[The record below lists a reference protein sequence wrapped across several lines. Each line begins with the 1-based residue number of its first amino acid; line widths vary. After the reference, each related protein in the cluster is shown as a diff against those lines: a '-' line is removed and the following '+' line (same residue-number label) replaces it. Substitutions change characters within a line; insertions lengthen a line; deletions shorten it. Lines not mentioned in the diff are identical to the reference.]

1 MFFHPCSFVSICG
14 SLLLKFEGFLAA
26 LGVAAALAAGAA
38 WGQQAYPSRPV
49 RVIVGFGA
57 GGPDTTA
64 RIVSQQL
71 ASQSGQSFIVD
82 NRPGANGIIG
92 ADLVAKANP
101 DGHTLLVTS
110 GSFVVNPSIHRKL
123 PYDTVKDFAPISQLT
138 QGEAHIIVVNPALP
152 VRTVKELIAL
162 AAKPGARVSYG
173 SPGVGNTIHMASA
186 LFNARAG
193 THMVHVPY
201 KGAGPAIT
209 ALLAGEIQVMFAT
222 APLSLPHI
230 RAGRLRA
237 IAYNSTKRASFLPDV
252 PTVIESGLSGTEMPP
267 SWHGMLAPAKT
278 PPAVIAKLY
287 GELQKAFRDA
297 QMRERIVTIGLEPV
311 GSSPEEYRKLV
322 VSNIKRFAELVKIAG
337 VEPE

>member
-1 MFFHPCSFVSICG
+1 VLSASV
-14 SLLLKFEGFLAA
+14 
-26 LGVAAALAAGAA
+26 A
-38 WGQQAYPSRPV
+38 WGQAYPNRPV
-49 RVIVGFGA
+49 RVVVGFGA

-71 ASQSGQSFIVD
+71 SSQSGQSFIVD

-110 GSFVVNPSIHRKL
+110 GSFVVNPSIYRKL
-123 PYDTVKDFAPISQLT
+123 PYDTVKDFAPVSQLT
-138 QGEAHIIVVNPALP
+138 EGEAHIIVVNPSLP
-152 VRTVKELIAL
+152 VRTVKDLIAL
-162 AAKPGARVSYG
+162 AAKPGSRISYG

-209 ALLAGEIQVMFAT
+209 ALLGGEIQVMFAT

-230 RAGRLRA
+230 RSGKLRA
-237 IAYNSTKRASFLPDV
+237 IAYNSAKRASFLPEV
-252 PTVIESGLSGTEMPP
+252 PTVIESGLAGTEMPP
-267 SWHGMLAPAKT
+267 SWHGLLAPAKT
-278 PPAVIAKLY
+278 PATVIAKLY
-287 GELQKAFRDA
+287 AELQKAFQNA
-297 QMRERIVTIGLEPV
+297 QMRERIIAIGLEPV
-311 GSSPEEYRKLV
+311 GSSPEAYRKLV

>member
-1 MFFHPCSFVSICG
+1 VLSASV
-14 SLLLKFEGFLAA
+14 
-26 LGVAAALAAGAA
+26 A
-38 WGQQAYPSRPV
+38 WGQAYPNRPV
-49 RVIVGFGA
+49 RVVVGFGA

-71 ASQSGQSFIVD
+71 SSQSGQSFIVD

-110 GSFVVNPSIHRKL
+110 GSFVVNPSIYRKL
-123 PYDTVKDFAPISQLT
+123 PYDTVKDFAPVSQLT
-138 QGEAHIIVVNPALP
+138 EGEAHIIVVNPSLP
-152 VRTVKELIAL
+152 VRTVKDLIAL
-162 AAKPGARVSYG
+162 AAKPGSRISYG

-201 KGAGPAIT
+201 KGAGAAIT
-209 ALLAGEIQVMFAT
+209 ALLGGEIQVMFAT

-230 RAGRLRA
+230 RSGKLRA
-237 IAYNSTKRASFLPDV
+237 IAYNSAKRASFLPEV
-252 PTVIESGLSGTEMPP
+252 PTVIESGLTGTEMPP

-278 PPAVIAKLY
+278 PAVVIAKLHA
-287 GELQKAFRDA
+287 ELQKAFQNA
-297 QMRERIVTIGLEPV
+297 QMRERIIAIGLEPV
-311 GSSPEEYRKLV
+311 GSSPEAYRTLV

>member
-1 MFFHPCSFVSICG
+1 
-14 SLLLKFEGFLAA
+14 LKSETILAA
-26 LGVAAALAAGAA
+26 FAIAATLSAGASWA
-38 WGQQAYPSRPV
+38 QAYPSRPV
-49 RVIVGFGA
+49 RVVVGFGA

-71 ASQSGQSFIVD
+71 AAQTGQTFIVD

-110 GSFVVNPSIHRKL
+110 GSFVVNPSIYRKL
-123 PYDTVKDFAPISQLT
+123 PYDTVKDFAPVSQLT
-138 QGEAHIIVVNPALP
+138 EGEAHIIVVNPSLP

-162 AAKPGARVSYG
+162 ASKPGARVAYG

-230 RAGRLRA
+230 RAGKLRA
-237 IAYNSTKRASFLPDV
+237 IAYNSTRRASFLPDV

-278 PPAVIAKLY
+278 PPTVLAKLS
-287 GELQKAFRDA
+287 GEVRQALQDPRL
-297 QMRERIVTIGLEPV
+297 RERVVALGLEPV
-311 GSSPEEYRKLV
+311 GGTPETFGKLV
-322 VSNIKRFAELVKIAG
+322 VDNIRRFRELVKLAG
-337 VEPE
+337 IQPE

>member
-1 MFFHPCSFVSICG
+1 VKSCKSCPLWAIAFAT
-14 SLLLKFEGFLAA
+14 LAVLSA
-26 LGVAAALAAGAA
+26 SVA
-38 WGQQAYPSRPV
+38 WGQAYPNRPV
-49 RVIVGFGA
+49 RVVVGFGA

-71 ASQSGQSFIVD
+71 SSQSGQSFIVD

-110 GSFVVNPSIHRKL
+110 GSFVVNPSIYRKL
-123 PYDTVKDFAPISQLT
+123 PYDTVKDFAPVSQLT
-138 QGEAHIIVVNPALP
+138 EGEAHIIVVNPSLP
-152 VRTVKELIAL
+152 VRTVKDLIAL
-162 AAKPGARVSYG
+162 AAKPGSRISYG

-201 KGAGPAIT
+201 KGAGAAIT
-209 ALLAGEIQVMFAT
+209 ALLGGEIQVMFAT

-230 RAGRLRA
+230 RSGKLRA
-237 IAYNSTKRASFLPDV
+237 IAYNSAKRASFLPEV
-252 PTVIESGLSGTEMPP
+252 PTVIESGLTGTEMPP

-278 PPAVIAKLY
+278 PAAVIAKLHA
-287 GELQKAFRDA
+287 ELQKAFQNA
-297 QMRERIVTIGLEPV
+297 QMRERIIAIGLEPV
-311 GSSPEEYRKLV
+311 GSSPEAYRTLV

>member
-1 MFFHPCSFVSICG
+1 MNADERRYFVLRSFYPQFPLV
-14 SLLLKFEGFLAA
+14 LVAFAA
-26 LGVAAALAAGAA
+26 SAATWA
-38 WGQQAYPSRPV
+38 QVYPSRPV

-71 ASQSGQSFIVD
+71 TAQAGQPFIVD

-92 ADLVAKANP
+92 GDRPAKAAP
-101 DGHTLLVTS
+101 DGHMLLVTS
-110 GSFVVNPSIHRKL
+110 GSFVVNPSIYRKL
-123 PYDTVKDFAPISQLT
+123 PYDTVKDFMPVSQLT
-138 QGEAHIIVVNPALP
+138 EGEAHIIVVNPALP

-162 AAKPGARVSYG
+162 ASKPGAKVSYG

-222 APLSLPHI
+222 APLSLSHI
-230 RAGRLRA
+230 KAGKLRA

-278 PPAVIAKLY
+278 PPAVIGKLY
-287 GELQKAFRDA
+287 AQVQKAFQDA
-297 QMRERIVTIGLEPV
+297 QLRERIVAIGLDPI

-322 VSNIKRFAELVKIAG
+322 AANIRRFAELVKLAG

>member
-1 MFFHPCSFVSICG
+1 M
-14 SLLLKFEGFLAA
+14 
-26 LGVAAALAAGAA
+26 A
-38 WGQQAYPSRPV
+38 WSQTYPSRPV
-49 RVIVGFGA
+49 RVVVGFGA

-71 ASQSGQSFIVD
+71 AAQTGQSFIVD

-92 ADLVAKANP
+92 ADLVAKAAA

-110 GSFVVNPSIHRKL
+110 GSFVVNPSIYRKL
-123 PYDTVKDFAPISQLT
+123 PYDTVKDFAPVSQLT
-138 QGEAHIIVVNPALP
+138 EGEAHIIVVNPALP
-152 VRTVKELIAL
+152 VKTVKELIAL
-162 AAKPGARVSYG
+162 ASKPGARVSYG

-186 LFNARAG
+186 LFNTRAG

-230 RAGRLRA
+230 KAGKLRA

-267 SWHGMLAPAKT
+267 SWHGMLAPAKI
-278 PPAVIAKLY
+278 PPAVLAKLS
-287 GELQKAFRDA
+287 GEVRKALQDP
-297 QMRERIVTIGLEPV
+297 QVRERIVNLGLEPV
-311 GSSPEEYRKLV
+311 GSTPQEYRQLV
-322 VSNIKRFAELVKIAG
+322 VSNIKRFADLVKIAG

>member
-1 MFFHPCSFVSICG
+1 MIRR
-14 SLLLKFEGFLAA
+14 LILAA
-26 LGVAAALAAGAA
+26 LTLAVALLAGAA
-38 WGQQAYPSRPV
+38 WGQTYPNRPV

-71 ASQSGQSFIVD
+71 SSQSGQSFIVD

-123 PYDTVKDFAPISQLT
+123 PYDTVKDFAPVSQLT
-138 QGEAHIIVVNPALP
+138 EGEAHIIVVNPSLP
-152 VRTVKELIAL
+152 VRTVKDLIAL
-162 AAKPGARVSYG
+162 AAKPGSRISYG

-201 KGAGPAIT
+201 KGAGAAIT
-209 ALLAGEIQVMFAT
+209 ALLGGEIQVMFAT

-230 RAGRLRA
+230 RSGKLRA
-237 IAYNSTKRASFLPDV
+237 IAYNSAKRASFLPEV
-252 PTVIESGLSGTEMPP
+252 PTVIESGLTGTEMPP

-278 PPAVIAKLY
+278 PAVVIAKLHA
-287 GELQKAFRDA
+287 ELQKAFQNA
-297 QMRERIVTIGLEPV
+297 QMRERIIAIGLEPV
-311 GSSPEEYRKLV
+311 GSSPEAYRTLV

>member
-1 MFFHPCSFVSICG
+1 MIRR
-14 SLLLKFEGFLAA
+14 LILAA
-26 LGVAAALAAGAA
+26 LTLAVALLAGAA
-38 WGQQAYPSRPV
+38 WGQTYPNRPV

-71 ASQSGQSFIVD
+71 SSQSGQSFIVD

-123 PYDTVKDFAPISQLT
+123 PYDTVKDFAPVSQLT
-138 QGEAHIIVVNPALP
+138 EGEAHIIVVNPSLP
-152 VRTVKELIAL
+152 VRTVKDLIAL
-162 AAKPGARVSYG
+162 AAKPGSRISYG

-201 KGAGPAIT
+201 KGAGAAIT
-209 ALLAGEIQVMFAT
+209 ALLGGEIQVMFAT

-230 RAGRLRA
+230 RSGKLRA
-237 IAYNSTKRASFLPDV
+237 IAYNSAKRASFLPEV
-252 PTVIESGLSGTEMPP
+252 PTVIESGLTGTEMPP

-278 PPAVIAKLY
+278 PAAVIAKLHA
-287 GELQKAFRDA
+287 ELQKAFQNA
-297 QMRERIVTIGLEPV
+297 QMRERIIAIGLEPV
-311 GSSPEEYRKLV
+311 GSSPEAYRTLV